1 MTAGF
6 FAPCAVPATSGVS
19 PSLDGA
25 SLRPGACDGGYVMAI
40 GESTPVI
47 DRVGA
52 FRYLRATE
60 QWEWSDAVAGMH
72 GYPPGTA
79 VPTTELVLSHKHPD
93 DAARVALVIERMV
106 SGEPFSSR
114 HRIIDTAGA
123 THHVLVVAD
132 RLHDAQGTV
141 IGSEGF
147 YIDLT
152 EFDTAGESEMD
163 SAVADFATHRAKIE
177 QAKGMLMVTYDIS
190 ADRAF
195 DILVWRSQ
203 ETNTKLRDLATRLV
217 EDFPGGLPI
226 DPSVCSA
233 ADHVLLTLHA
243 RVGESRRTRS
253 A

>member
-1 MTAGF
+1 
-6 FAPCAVPATSGVS
+6 
-19 PSLDGA
+19 
-25 SLRPGACDGGYVMAI
+25 MAI
-40 GESTPVI
+40 GDSTPVV

-52 FRYLRATE
+52 FRYLRST
-60 QWEWSDAVAGMH
+60 QHWEWSDAVAGMH

-79 VPTTELVLSHKHPD
+79 FPTTELVLSHKHPA

-123 THHVLVVAD
+123 THQVLVVAD
-132 RLHDAQGTV
+132 KMLDAQGKV

-152 EFDTAGESEMD
+152 EFDTAGDAQMD
-163 SAVADFATHRAKIE
+163 SAVADFAAHRAHIE

-203 ETNTKLRDLATRLV
+203 ETNTKLRDLATQLV
-217 EDFPGGLPI
+217 EDFPGRLPI
-226 DPSVCSA
+226 APSVRSA
-233 ADHVLLTLHA
+233 ADHVLLTVHA
-243 RVGESRRTRS
+243 RVDDVRRTLP